1 MDVLIATFA
10 KIEESAGKKEGILIL
25 TKEEMTFFVKD
36 KKDLARERVIPL
48 RAIKEYKIEEKRQIL
63 SKKPIIVLEYE
74 MDEIAKVL
82 AIETLQIYEI
92 ASYLKKKAR
101 G

>member
-10 KIEESAGKKEGILIL
+10 RIEESTGKRDGILVV
-25 TKEEMTFFVKD
+25 TKEELSFFVKD
-36 KKDLARERVIPL
+36 KKDLTRERVIPL
-48 RAIKEYKIEEKRQIL
+48 RAIKEYKIEEKRGFL
-63 SKKPIIVLEYE
+63 SKKPYLVLEYE
-74 MDEIAKVL
+74 ADEIAKVA
-82 AIETLQIYEI
+82 AIETLQVYEI